1 MHDPSLAINII
12 APQKNCG
19 EETKDSKNKYQSIK
33 REKSAE
39 GNNTQRA
46 AALPWVIAVD
56 VDAAAVSAAEIHKPA
71 VRGKGVRPVIVC
83 FQNAPFFPISK
94 LQNPVIQY
102 FRRNTPMVF
111 IYQKFRK
118 FPCHFFP
125 IFIIIFVKHFL
136 ESFKKFVGT
145 FFLFFL

>member
-39 GNNTQRA
+39 GNNTQIA
-46 AALPWVIAVD
+46 VAIIGVIAAD
-56 VDAAAVSAAEIHKPA
+56 VDAAAANAAERHKPA
-71 VRGKGVRPVIVC
+71 ARGKGVRPVIVC
-83 FQNAPFFPISK
+83 FQNASFFSVSE

-102 FRRNTPMVF
+102 FSRNSSV
-111 IYQKFRK
+111 
-118 FPCHFFP
+118 
-125 IFIIIFVKHFL
+125 IFINQKL
-136 ESFKKFVGT
+136 
-145 FFLFFL
+145 